1 MRSFTKFQNPIKST
15 IFLSLLFCFS
25 FILPYNANAL
35 SIGNLEDCEATT
47 GALIPINS
55 NECFQGKNEIYAKPD
70 GNANVPKGFSL
81 LYVLTQGTD
90 LVIQAVSDQPN
101 FTVTEGGL
109 FTIHTFVFP
118 SDLDLSIVEIG
129 VTTGFDVN
137 SLLIQGGGQVCAALD
152 VAGAQF
158 NLSNPSAG
166 TLTAN
171 EASVSLSN
179 GTATISATPNG
190 DSNIPEGFSSL
201 FVLTQGDGLVIS
213 NVATEPSF
221 EVTEAGSYTI
231 HTFVFPSDLD
241 LSGVEIGVTTGFDV
255 FGLIVPGGGQICA
268 DLDVKGAP
276 ITVEEEPCLA
286 DAGMIKSLN
295 PDICFSGSAKI
306 LASASGAV
314 VPEGY
319 SVLYVLTK
327 GNDLV
332 IQQVSNAPGFTV
344 TEGGLFTIHTFVF
357 PSDLDLSIVEFGVTT
372 GFDVNSLLIQGGGEL
387 CAALDVAGAQFTVAN
402 PFAGTL
408 TADESTVTLSD
419 GSATISA
426 TPNGDVNVPEGY
438 SSIFVLTQGEEL
450 VIVNV
455 GGEPNFEVTEAGN
468 YTIHTFVFPS
478 NLDLSIVELGVTTGF
493 DVFGLIVPG
502 GGKVCASLD
511 VAGAPITVE
520 EEPCLADAG
529 TLKATELDICVT
541 NGGSATLTAIP
552 DGNAVVPEGF
562 SLIYVLTKGEGLV
575 IEQVNTDPTFTV
587 SESGLFTIHTFVFPS
602 DLDLSIVEFGVTTG
616 FDVNSLLIQ
625 GGGELC
631 AALDVAGAQFTV
643 ANPFAGTLTADESTV
658 TLSDGSATISATP
671 NGDVNVPEGYSSIF
685 VLTQGEELVIVNVGG
700 EPNFEVTE
708 AGNYTI
714 HTFVFP
720 SNLDLSIVELGV
732 TTGFDVFGLI
742 VPGGG
747 EVCASLDVA
756 GAAITVEEEPCLA
769 DAGTLKATELDICVT
784 DGGSATLT
792 AIPDGNAVVPEG
804 FSLIYV
810 LTQGEGLVIEQVNT
824 DPTFT
829 VNESGLFTIHT
840 FVFPSDLD
848 LSIVEFGV
856 TTGFDVNSLL
866 IQGGGE
872 LCAALDVAGAQFTVA
887 NPFAGTLTADEST
900 VTLSD
905 GSATI
910 SATPNGD
917 VNVPEGY
924 SSIFVLTQ
932 GEELVIV
939 NVGGE
944 PSFEVTEAG
953 NYTIHTFVFPS
964 DLDLSIV
971 ELGVTT
977 GFDVFGLIVP
987 GGGQVCADLDVKGAP
1002 IAVEDE
1008 KCIAYAGTL
1017 HADSPISCLSGGSA
1031 SISASFGNMPNI
1043 PEGFQ
1048 QLFVLTNAF
1057 NLRILAVSETPEF
1070 TVNHIGFYRI
1080 HSLVYNP
1087 NTLDLSIVQFGVTTG
1102 FDVNSL
1108 LIQGGGSICGSLDV
1122 HGALNLVLPR
1132 FVCNLFHRN
1141 AEQQRMPEDLIV
1153 ENYFNSYNNFDD
1165 FMEAYTAENL
1175 DASVSPNPTRD
1186 IVKVDVTKIENE
1198 LLNYQVTDISGRL
1211 FRNGSI
1217 SNQQQVNNIDL
1228 SGLKPGTYIVT
1239 FKSDLR
1245 TFSKKIYLI
1254 D

>member
-15 IFLSLLFCFS
+15 ILLSLLFCFS
-25 FILPYNANAL
+25 FFLPNNSNAR

-55 NECFQGKNEIYAKPD
+55 DACFQGKNEIYAKPN
-70 GNANVPKGFSL
+70 GKANIPKGFSL

-90 LVIQAVSDQPN
+90 LVIQAVNDQPI

-118 SDLDLSIVEIG
+118 SDLDLSIVEFG

-152 VAGAQF
+152 VVGAQF
-158 NLSNPSAG
+158 NLSDPSAG
-166 TLTAN
+166 TLTPNA
-171 EASVSLSN
+171 ASVTLN
-179 GTATISATPNG
+179 IGTATISATPIG
-190 DSNIPEGFSSL
+190 DSNVPEGFSSL

-213 NVATEPSF
+213 NVGTEPNF

-231 HTFVFPSDLD
+231 HTFVFPSNLD
-241 LSGVEIGVTTGFDV
+241 LSGIEVGVTTGFDV
-255 FGLIVPGGGQICA
+255 FGLIVPSGGQICA
-268 DLDVKGAP
+268 DLDVKGAQ
-276 ITVEEEPCLA
+276 ILVEEEPCLA
-286 DAGMIKSLN
+286 DAGMIKAVN

-306 LASASGAV
+306 LADTSGVV

-327 GNDLV
+327 GNELV
-332 IQQVSNAPGFTV
+332 IQQVSDSPGFV
-344 TEGGLFTIHTFVF
+344 INEGGLFTIHTFVF

-408 TADESTVTLSD
+408 TADESTVTLNG

-455 GGEPNFEVTEAGN
+455 GGEPSFEVTEAGN

-478 NLDLSIVELGVTTGF
+478 DLDLSIVELGVTTGF

-529 TLKATELDICVT
+529 TLKASELDICVT
-541 NGGSATLTAIP
+541 DGGSATLTAIP

-658 TLSDGSATISATP
+658 TL
-671 NGDVNVPEGYSSIF
+671 NG
-685 VLTQGEELVIVNVGG
+685 
-700 EPNFEVTE
+700 
-708 AGNYTI
+708 
-714 HTFVFP
+714 
-720 SNLDLSIVELGV
+720 
-732 TTGFDVFGLI
+732 
-742 VPGGG
+742 
-747 EVCASLDVA
+747 
-756 GAAITVEEEPCLA
+756 
-769 DAGTLKATELDICVT
+769 
-784 DGGSATLT
+784 
-792 AIPDGNAVVPEG
+792 
-804 FSLIYV
+804 
-810 LTQGEGLVIEQVNT
+810 
-824 DPTFT
+824 
-829 VNESGLFTIHT
+829 
-840 FVFPSDLD
+840 
-848 LSIVEFGV
+848 
-856 TTGFDVNSLL
+856 
-866 IQGGGE
+866 
-872 LCAALDVAGAQFTVA
+872 
-887 NPFAGTLTADEST
+887 
-900 VTLSD
+900 

-987 GGGQVCADLDVKGAP
+987 GGGEVCADLDVKGAP

-1031 SISASFGNMPNI
+1031 TISASFGNMPNI

-1132 FVCNLFHRN
+1132 FVCNLFHKN
-1141 AEQQRMPEDLIV
+1141 AQQQRMSDDLIV

>member
-1 MRSFTKFQNPIKST
+1 
-15 IFLSLLFCFS
+15 
-25 FILPYNANAL
+25 
-35 SIGNLEDCEATT
+35 
-47 GALIPINS
+47 
-55 NECFQGKNEIYAKPD
+55 
-70 GNANVPKGFSL
+70 
-81 LYVLTQGTD
+81 
-90 LVIQAVSDQPN
+90 
-101 FTVTEGGL
+101 
-109 FTIHTFVFP
+109 
-118 SDLDLSIVEIG
+118 
-129 VTTGFDVN
+129 
-137 SLLIQGGGQVCAALD
+137 
-152 VAGAQF
+152 
-158 NLSNPSAG
+158 
-166 TLTAN
+166 
-171 EASVSLSN
+171 
-179 GTATISATPNG
+179 
-190 DSNIPEGFSSL
+190 
-201 FVLTQGDGLVIS
+201 
-213 NVATEPSF
+213 
-221 EVTEAGSYTI
+221 
-231 HTFVFPSDLD
+231 
-241 LSGVEIGVTTGFDV
+241 
-255 FGLIVPGGGQICA
+255 
-268 DLDVKGAP
+268 
-276 ITVEEEPCLA
+276 
-286 DAGMIKSLN
+286 
-295 PDICFSGSAKI
+295 
-306 LASASGAV
+306 
-314 VPEGY
+314 
-319 SVLYVLTK
+319 VLTK

-408 TADESTVTLSD
+408 TADESTITLSG

-450 VIVNV
+450 VIVN
-455 GGEPNFEVTEAGN
+455 
-468 YTIHTFVFPS
+468 
-478 NLDLSIVELGVTTGF
+478 
-493 DVFGLIVPG
+493 
-502 GGKVCASLD
+502 
-511 VAGAPITVE
+511 
-520 EEPCLADAG
+520 LA
-529 TLKATELDICVT
+529 
-541 NGGSATLTAIP
+541 
-552 DGNAVVPEGF
+552 
-562 SLIYVLTKGEGLV
+562 
-575 IEQVNTDPTFTV
+575 
-587 SESGLFTIHTFVFPS
+587 
-602 DLDLSIVEFGVTTG
+602 
-616 FDVNSLLIQ
+616 
-625 GGGELC
+625 
-631 AALDVAGAQFTV
+631 
-643 ANPFAGTLTADESTV
+643 
-658 TLSDGSATISATP
+658 
-671 NGDVNVPEGYSSIF
+671 
-685 VLTQGEELVIVNVGG
+685 
-700 EPNFEVTE
+700 
-708 AGNYTI
+708 
-714 HTFVFP
+714 
-720 SNLDLSIVELGV
+720 
-732 TTGFDVFGLI
+732 
-742 VPGGG
+742 
-747 EVCASLDVA
+747 
-756 GAAITVEEEPCLA
+756 
-769 DAGTLKATELDICVT
+769 
-784 DGGSATLT
+784 
-792 AIPDGNAVVPEG
+792 
-804 FSLIYV
+804 
-810 LTQGEGLVIEQVNT
+810 
-824 DPTFT
+824 
-829 VNESGLFTIHT
+829 
-840 FVFPSDLD
+840 
-848 LSIVEFGV
+848 
-856 TTGFDVNSLL
+856 
-866 IQGGGE
+866 
-872 LCAALDVAGAQFTVA
+872 
-887 NPFAGTLTADEST
+887 
-900 VTLSD
+900 
-905 GSATI
+905 
-910 SATPNGD
+910 
-917 VNVPEGY
+917 
-924 SSIFVLTQ
+924 
-932 GEELVIV
+932 
-939 NVGGE
+939 GE

-987 GGGQVCADLDVKGAP
+987 GGGEVCADLDVKGAP

-1031 SISASFGNMPNI
+1031 TISASFGNMPNI